1 MKKKLLIIMTVL
13 LAVLLVSGIVA
24 CSDYVKPDD
33 DSDDAETITRTQL
46 VTNGTFY
53 NATSSDK
60 DDYLKG
66 TVSGWTATKGSLT
79 TSANGVAMGV
89 VDLSNE
95 ESYNLNKDKFF
106 TDGDVSNPGIDPQ
119 TPYDTDDDGNLTT
132 ELQDTNALVIA
143 SKTTAGSLY
152 YKNSTSFTLEA
163 GKYYLLQYSV
173 YTKIDMTDVD
183 EADKAKKGAWVHIT
197 GGVEY
202 VDSCIN
208 TNEEW
213 VTHYLYIESNKDK
226 SISLDIRLWLG
237 NGPETIN
244 KKTNAYV
251 TKGVAFFD
259 NVICKEVTKASD
271 PTYNDGAEVSFGSE
285 EGNNAHANF
294 ETLQANAIAANS
306 TIGYESAYYLIDTK
320 LEQFT
325 ETTPTTTNAINYYYS
340 FREGVYTSLN
350 TKNFNV
356 VQGKSGLSSSDQPAM
371 SNAYNGMVDFSKLY
385 AAGSTEDSK
394 KDTYSQLLSSSY
406 KFVAPTYTE
415 WNEYIM
421 NGDRNINALDETKA
435 LMIFNSDLSGLG
447 FTTKNTITIEQ
458 NKYYKISVWAYV
470 WSPKTEDGNDWEW
483 PTTDKPTAPADYTEA
498 QKVIIGYYDG
508 TTSFPGTTAFS
519 DYIKELSDEE
529 KNTIQTAPA
538 SATAVDDINN
548 FANGDDLKN
557 EMITAGYDEKVYA
570 SFKFYHIYNN
580 FETYVTAGKLQDGD
594 KNYIEY
600 RYLAERNT
608 FITGEWK
615 EAKALKDKYDEY
627 NDKLTSYMAK
637 YEVWKTNNEKPY
649 AKVKLTG
656 AGEDIVEKT
665 TKCNQ
670 GWEELT
676 FYVKGNQLS
685 SRNLTMEFW
694 FGEGSAT
701 EYENLMFGGVF
712 FDNIS
717 IDEVTD
723 ADDIA
728 SYDWQVLSPLSDA
741 DDLSFGGLINNED
754 TLSYWES
761 ELANKDTQA
770 SDDSEKISFTAQA
783 ASDIGDIEVSGSTV
797 SFKELIY
804 KHNAATASVL
814 TSKAG
819 ASHENDIKIL
829 PNKAYRFAIR
839 VKTEGIEDGKGVTIN
854 LMGGSDDDEEKASVS
869 SISSFNSEEWKEIAF
884 YIMGDA
890 METNYVGLQITM
902 GSGSRFDTSSYVQGS
917 VHLAVANCTEIK
929 YSEYNA
935 STKSGDEVKSYSFA
949 NTTTASE
956 SVTNG
961 SFSSIDYASTDDKE
975 FNDKTGKLTGVAT
988 TSSWTK
994 GTAKENIF
1002 NKVELNT
1009 VKNDENNYTLKW
1021 NSVVGV
1027 DGDGNTTYPTY
1038 YEVYARFL
1046 EGAGSEAKTVERL
1059 YKRIDVVDG
1068 QTEYS
1073 FDVDMTNVRNSSFR
1087 VRGVSDTAVGTYS
1100 AYKTVGTK
1108 TSNTTGN
1115 VLVTEADEV
1124 AGKKEIKVGT
1134 VANDGTLF
1142 ADSDYK
1148 SPYDTVLMIKSNY
1161 GVALSMSSASK
1172 TLSADK
1178 YYLVSVWVKTVDGAK
1193 AAVTVSNISKVLT
1206 ADVGK
1211 NYVGYT
1217 EIDTDGAW
1225 TQYCFYI
1232 KPGASSSSFKLELS
1246 LGNPY
1251 ATKTT
1256 KTSTL
1261 VKTSTATYNNDDLSK
1276 GTVYFDAVRVLEVEE
1291 KEYNE
1296 ELSKGEFNEDGT
1308 VKMHDFAY
1316 LYNNNEY
1323 AIKKLVYTVDSF
1335 DSFTENTVE
1344 EGKDGYNLGNTPN
1357 NYDWSKAT
1365 DATGT
1370 TESDRLYGVYNY
1382 TTDIEKLKMLY
1393 MNENTDTSSYDNVFG
1408 AFMSE
1413 DFDIRSF
1420 ITMSGYNSL
1429 VMSNKVPFG
1438 QSYTTTSSST
1448 ISSKTYYKLS
1458 FNAKALIAKQVK
1470 NDDDTTTYTT
1480 DGVYGEFRFMQNAST
1495 DSYQSILIGSS
1506 TEEKTYTFYIYN
1518 PSSSSS
1524 SAKWAFY
1531 LGANADEK
1539 DTTGTKQLLM
1549 GMMVIDQVE
1558 LTTITED
1565 DFTAAKTT
1573 YEALDEDGQLKA
1585 ATKIYSYAEDSST
1598 DTDDDADDTDDDT
1611 DEDKDSI
1618 WDRGDAWLLISSI
1631 VIAVAIIVVVIVVF
1645 VRRWKKKHPKEVVG
1659 ENVVNPAKEAKDIKV
1674 VETPSVEKVDVEEDE
1689 EYSDVVK
1696 PVYTQR
1702 VVKKSKSNYKKPNYK
1717 KKK

>member
-13 LAVLLVSGIVA
+13 LAAFLTLGIIA

-33 DSDDAETITRTQL
+33 GTDDADTITRTQL

-53 NATSSDK
+53 NATSSNN

-66 TVSGWTATKGSLT
+66 TVSGWTATRGSLT

-106 TDGDVSNPGIDPQ
+106 ADGNVSNPGIDPN
-119 TPYDTDDDGNLTT
+119 TPYDTDDDGNPTT
-132 ELQDTNALVIA
+132 ERQDNNALVIA
-143 SKTTAGSLY
+143 SRAEAGSLY

-173 YTKIDMTDVD
+173 YTKIDMTDVE

-208 TNEEW
+208 TNEQWE
-213 VTHYLYIESNKDK
+213 THYLYIESNKDK
-226 SISLDIRLWLG
+226 SVSLDIRLWLG
-237 NGPETIN
+237 NGPATVN
-244 KKTNAYV
+244 KKANAYV

-259 NVICKEVTKASD
+259 NIICKEVTKASD
-271 PTYNDGAEVSFGSE
+271 PTYNDGTELSLVNE
-285 EGNNAHANF
+285 NGNSAHKNF
-294 ETLQANAIAANS
+294 ETLQANAIAAKS
-306 TIGYESAYYLIDTK
+306 AIGYESAYYLIDAK

-356 VQGKSGLSSSDQPAM
+356 IKGKSGLSTSDQPAM
-371 SNAYNGMVDFSKLY
+371 SNAYNGMVDFSRLY
-385 AAGSTEDSK
+385 AAGSTEES

-406 KFVAPTYTE
+406 KFVAPTYKE

-421 NGDRNINALDETKA
+421 NGAVRNINALDETKA

-447 FTTKNTITIEQ
+447 FSTKNSIKIES
-458 NKYYKISVWAYV
+458 NKYYRISVWAYV
-470 WSPKTEDGNDWEW
+470 WSPKTEDGSDWAW
-483 PTTDKPTAPADYTEA
+483 PTTDKPETPKEYTEA
-498 QKVIIGYYDG
+498 QTVIVGYYDG
-508 TTSFPGTTAFS
+508 TTSFPGATAFS
-519 DYIKELSDEE
+519 EYIKELNDEE
-529 KNTIQTAPA
+529 KNKIQTAPA
-538 SATAVDDINN
+538 SSTLVDDINN
-548 FANGDDLKN
+548 FANGDDLKAD
-557 EMITAGYDEKVYA
+557 MIGAGYDEKVYA

-580 FETYVTAGKLQDGD
+580 FEAYVSQGKLQDGD

-600 RYLAERNT
+600 RYLSERNT
-608 FITGEWK
+608 FVTGEWK
-615 EAKALKDKYDEY
+615 DVNELIVKHEEY
-627 NDKLTSYMAK
+627 NDALTSYMAK
-637 YEVWKTNNEKPY
+637 YEVWKNNNEKPY

-665 TKCNQ
+665 SLCNE

-685 SRNLTMEFW
+685 ARNLNMEFW

-712 FDNIS
+712 FDDIS
-717 IDEVTD
+717 IDEVTES
-723 ADDIA
+723 DIA
-728 SYDWQVLSPLSDA
+728 LGKSWQVLSPLSSVG
-741 DDLSFGGLINNED
+741 DLEFGGLINDED
-754 TLSYWES
+754 TASYWEY
-761 ELANKDTQA
+761 ELADKDTQA
-770 SDDSEKISFTAQA
+770 SDDSSKIELTSSEE
-783 ASDIGDIEVSGSTV
+783 SDIGSIEVDGSTV
-797 SFKELIY
+797 RLRELIY

-819 ASHENDIKIL
+819 ADHENDIKIL

-839 VKTEGIEDGKGVTIN
+839 VKTESIEEGKGVTIN
-854 LMGGSDDDEEKASVS
+854 LMGGSEDDEEKASVS
-869 SISSFNSEEWKEIAF
+869 GISGFNSEEWKEIAF

-890 METNYVGLQITM
+890 IEANYVGLQITM
-902 GSGSRFDTSSYVQGS
+902 GSGSRFDTSNYVKGN
-917 VHLAVANCTEIK
+917 VYLAVANCTEIE

-949 NTTTASE
+949 NTATASE

-975 FNDKTGKLTGVAT
+975 FDADGKLVGVAT

-994 GTAKENIF
+994 GTSKENTF
-1002 NKVELNT
+1002 NQVELNT

-1027 DGDGNTTYPTY
+1027 DSEGNATNPTY

-1046 EGAGSEAKTVERL
+1046 EGDGAKAKSVERL
-1059 YKRIDVVDG
+1059 YKLIEVEDG
-1068 QTEYS
+1068 KTEYS
-1073 FDVDMTNVRNSSFR
+1073 VDVDMTEVRNTSFR
-1087 VRGVSDTAVGTYS
+1087 VRGVSEKAVGAYS
-1100 AYKTVGTK
+1100 AYKTIGVRASDSDGR
-1108 TSNTTGN
+1108 
-1115 VLVTEADEV
+1115 VLLTEAEEV
-1124 AGKKEIKVGT
+1124 AGKKEIKAGT
-1134 VANDGTLF
+1134 IANDGALF
-1142 ADSDYK
+1142 VASDYK
-1148 SPYDTVLMIKSNY
+1148 SPYDTVLMISSNY
-1161 GVALSMSSASK
+1161 GVGVSMTSSSK
-1172 TLSADK
+1172 TLSANK
-1178 YYLVSVWVKTVDGAK
+1178 YYFVSVWVKTVDGAK

-1206 ADVGK
+1206 ADVGD

-1217 EIDTDGAW
+1217 EIDTNGAW
-1225 TQYCFYI
+1225 TQYSFYI
-1232 KPGASSSSFKLELS
+1232 KTGASSSSFKLELS

-1256 KTSTL
+1256 KTSDL
-1261 VKTSTATYNNDDLSK
+1261 VKKATATYKDADLSA

-1291 KEYNE
+1291 KEYND
-1296 ELSKGEFNEDGT
+1296 ELEKGEYEEDGSI
-1308 VKMHDFAY
+1308 KMHDFAY
-1316 LYNNNEY
+1316 LYNNNKY
-1323 AIKKLVYTVDSF
+1323 AIRNLVYTVDSF

-1365 DATGT
+1365 DATGI
-1370 TESDRLYGVYNY
+1370 TESDRLYGVYNN
-1382 TTDIEKLKMLY
+1382 TSDIEKLEMLY
-1393 MNENTDTSSYDNVFG
+1393 KNESDDSANPGYDNVFEQ
-1408 AFMSE
+1408 FMPE
-1413 DFDIRSF
+1413 NFDIREF

-1448 ISSKTYYKLS
+1448 ISSKSYYKLS
-1458 FNAKALIAKQVK
+1458 FNAKTLLAKEVK
-1470 NDDDTTTYTT
+1470 GDDDTKTYTT
-1480 DGVYGEFRFMQNAST
+1480 DGVNAEFRFMQNSST
-1495 DSYQSILIGSS
+1495 DKYQSILINSY
-1506 TEEKTYTFYIYN
+1506 EEKTYTLYIYN

-1531 LGANADEK
+1531 FGANEDEK

-1558 LTTITED
+1558 LTTVTEA
-1565 DFTAAKTT
+1565 DFTAAKTA

-1585 ATKIYSYAEDSST
+1585 NTKVYSYAADATAGNGNDNKDNDNT
-1598 DTDDDADDTDDDT
+1598 DNN
-1611 DEDKDSI
+1611 KPSI

-1631 VIAVAIIVVVIVVF
+1631 VIAVAIIVVVAVVL

-1659 ENVVNPAKEAKDIKV
+1659 ENVANPVKEIKV

-1702 VVKKSKSNYKKPNYK
+1702 VVKKGKGNYKKPNYK

>member
-13 LAVLLVSGIVA
+13 LAAFLVFGMIA

-33 DSDDAETITRTQL
+33 DKDDADTITRTQI

-53 NATSSDK
+53 NATSSNK

-66 TVSGWTATKGSLT
+66 TVSGWTATRGSLT

-106 TDGDVSNPGIDPQ
+106 ADGNVSNPGIDPN
-119 TPYDTDDDGNLTT
+119 TPFDTDDDGNLTDKK
-132 ELQDTNALVIA
+132 QDSNALVVA

-173 YTKIDMTDVD
+173 YTKIDMTDVE

-208 TNEEW
+208 TNEKWE
-213 VTHYLYIESNKDK
+213 TRYLYIEANKDK
-226 SISLDIRLWLG
+226 SISLDVRLWLG

-244 KKTNAYV
+244 KKANAYT

-259 NVICKEVTKASD
+259 NIICKEVTKASD
-271 PTYNDGAEVSFGSE
+271 ATYNDGAEVSLSTE
-285 EGNNAHANF
+285 EGNDAHKNF
-294 ETLQANAIAANS
+294 KTLQANAIAAKS
-306 TIGYESAYYLIDTK
+306 PIGYESAYYLTDTK

-356 VQGKSGLSSSDQPAM
+356 VKGKSGLSTSEQPAM
-371 SNAYNGMVDFSKLY
+371 SNAYNGMVDFSRLY
-385 AAGSTEDSK
+385 AAGSTEES

-406 KFVAPTYTE
+406 KFVAPTYKE
-415 WNEYIM
+415 WNEFIM
-421 NGDRNINALDETKA
+421 NGNIRNINSLDETKA

-447 FTTKNTITIEQ
+447 FTTKNSVKIEK
-458 NKYYKISVWAYV
+458 NKYYRISVWAYV
-470 WSPKTEDGNDWEW
+470 WSPKTAGGEWAW
-483 PTTDKPTAPADYTEA
+483 PTADKPEAPKEYTDG
-498 QKVIIGYYDG
+498 QRIIVGYYDG
-508 TTSFPGTTAFS
+508 TTVFPGTTAFA
-519 DYIKELSDEE
+519 DYIQGLNEE
-529 KNTIQTAPA
+529 EEGKIQTAPA
-538 SATAVDDINN
+538 SVTAVDDINN
-548 FANGDDLKN
+548 FANGDTLKAD
-557 EMITAGYDEKVYA
+557 MISAGYDEKVYA

-580 FETYVTAGKLQDGD
+580 FDAYVAAGKLQEGD
-594 KNYIEY
+594 RNYIEY

-608 FITGEWK
+608 FVTGEWK
-615 EAKALKDKYDEY
+615 EVNELIVKHNEY

-637 YEVWKTNNEKPY
+637 YEVWKNNNEKPY

-665 TKCNQ
+665 TLCNE
-670 GWEELT
+670 GWEKLT

-685 SRNLTMEFW
+685 PRNLTMEFW

-701 EYENLMFGGVF
+701 EYENLMFGGVL
-712 FDNIS
+712 FDDIS
-717 IDEVTD
+717 IDEVTESD
-723 ADDIA
+723 KPDDK
-728 SYDWQVLSPLSDA
+728 SWQVLSPLSSVG
-741 DDLSFGGLINNED
+741 DLDFGGLINDENTE
-754 TLSYWES
+754 SYWEY

-770 SDDSEKISFTAQA
+770 SDDSGKIEITSSEE
-783 ASDIGDIEVSGSTV
+783 SDIGSIDVNGTTV
-797 SFKELIY
+797 SLRELIY

-814 TSKAG
+814 TSKTT
-819 ASHENDIKIL
+819 SDIKIL

-839 VKTEGIEDGKGVTIN
+839 VKTEGIEDGKGVTVN
-854 LMGGSDDDEEKASVS
+854 LMGGSVDDEKKASVAS
-869 SISSFNSEEWKEIAF
+869 VSGFNSKEWKEIAF

-890 METNYVGLQITM
+890 IKTNYVGLQITM
-902 GSGSRFDTSSYVQGS
+902 GSGSRFDTSSYVKGN

-949 NTTTASE
+949 NTATASE

-975 FNDKTGKLTGVAT
+975 FNAEGKLVGVAT

-994 GTAKENIF
+994 GTAKENTF
-1002 NKVELNT
+1002 NQVELNT
-1009 VKNDENNYTLKW
+1009 VKNSENNYTIKW

-1027 DGDGNTTYPTY
+1027 DGEGNTTKPTH

-1046 EGAGSEAKTVERL
+1046 EGDGAKAKSVERL

-1073 FDVDMTNVRNSSFR
+1073 FDVDMTNVRNTSFR
-1087 VRGVSDTAVGTYS
+1087 VRGVSDKAVGTYS

-1115 VLVTEADEV
+1115 VLVTEAGEV
-1124 AGKKEIKVGT
+1124 AGKKEIKAGT
-1134 VANDGTLF
+1134 IANDGSLF
-1142 ADSDYK
+1142 STSDYK
-1148 SPYDTVLMIKSNY
+1148 SPYDTVMMIKSNY

-1178 YYLVSVWVKTVDGAK
+1178 YYLVSVWVKTEDGAK

-1206 ADVGK
+1206 ADVGA

-1217 EIDTDGAW
+1217 AIDTNGSW
-1225 TQYCFYI
+1225 TQYSFYI
-1232 KPGASSSSFKLELS
+1232 KTGASSSSFKLELS

-1256 KTSTL
+1256 KTSDL
-1261 VKTSTATYNNDDLSK
+1261 VKKATATYNDADLSK
-1276 GTVYFDAVRVLEVEE
+1276 GTVYFDAVRVLEVKE

-1296 ELSKGEFNEDGT
+1296 QLAKGEYNEDGSVT
-1308 VKMHDFAY
+1308 MHDFEY
-1316 LYNNNEY
+1316 LYNNNKY
-1323 AIKKLVYTVDSF
+1323 AIKKLVYTIDSF

-1357 NYDWSKAT
+1357 NYEWSKAT

-1370 TESDRLYGVYNY
+1370 TENDRLYGVYNN
-1382 TTDIEKLKMLY
+1382 TSDIEKLKKLY
-1393 MNENTDTSSYDNVFG
+1393 MNENTDTHTNENVFEK
-1408 AFMSE
+1408 FMPE
-1413 DFDIRSF
+1413 NFDIKEF

-1429 VMSNKVPFG
+1429 VMSNKAPFG
-1438 QSYTTTSSST
+1438 QAYTTTSSST
-1448 ISSKTYYKLS
+1448 IASKTYYKLS
-1458 FNAKALIAKQVK
+1458 FKAKTMLAKEVK
-1470 NDDDTTTYTT
+1470 GDDNTKTYTT
-1480 DGVYGEFRFMQNAST
+1480 DGVNAEFRFMQNSST
-1495 DSYQSILIGSS
+1495 DKYQSILINSY
-1506 TEEKTYTFYIYN
+1506 EEKTYTFYIYN

-1531 LGANADEK
+1531 LGANKDEK

-1549 GMMVIDQVE
+1549 GMMAIDQVE

-1565 DFTAAKTT
+1565 EFTVAKDA
-1573 YEALDEDGQLKA
+1573 YNALDDDAKLKA
-1585 ATKIYSYAEDSST
+1585 SSRVYSYAEDAK
-1598 DTDDDADDTDDDT
+1598 TDDDKDK
-1611 DEDKDSI
+1611 DEDKDKDKNKSSI

-1631 VIAVAIIVVVIVVF
+1631 VIAVAIIVVVIVVL

-1659 ENVVNPAKEAKDIKV
+1659 ENVANPAKDIKV

-1702 VVKKSKSNYKKPNYK
+1702 VVKKGKSNYKKPNYK